1 MTRISLCFRKVMMK
15 WNIDRKNEGRE
26 AKKYRSEE
34 ECDKAKFLPED
45 QAIEQWKRDKSSK
58 RSIGCLGTFINY

>member
-1 MTRISLCFRKVMMK
+1 MDRIS
-15 WNIDRKNEGRE
+15 EGRE

-34 ECDKAKFLPED
+34 EWDKAKFLLKD

-58 RSIGCLGTFINY
+58 RSYGCLGTSINYQ